1 MALAF
6 SLEAGDTAQRG
17 RAHAYLKGQL
27 HSTPVT
33 KAARGAHTWS
43 VVPDLKKTLAIRL
56 SPERAP
62 LLIRCSRSTEDV
74 CETF

>member
-6 SLEAGDTAQRG
+6 SLEAGDTARRG
-17 RAHAYLKGQL
+17 RAHAHPKGQL
-27 HSTPVT
+27 HSAPVT
-33 KAARGAHTWS
+33 KAARRAHTRS
-43 VVPDLKKTLAIRL
+43 VLPDLKKTLAFLL

-74 CETF
+74 CEMF